1 MLICFVDIVS
11 CSENDKAHIRLA
23 AAKSVLRLAGRWDLH
38 ISPHIFR
45 STILVAK
52 VCRLNFASG
61 SRQIGVLKCSMQ
73 LLSAVFLPLYLMS
86 STN

>member
-1 MLICFVDIVS
+1 MLICFVDIVF
-11 CSENDKAHIRLA
+11 CSENDEAHIRLA

-61 SRQIGVLKCSMQ
+61 NKQVGALKWSMPLLRAVVLS
-73 LLSAVFLPLYLMS
+73 LY
-86 STN
+86 